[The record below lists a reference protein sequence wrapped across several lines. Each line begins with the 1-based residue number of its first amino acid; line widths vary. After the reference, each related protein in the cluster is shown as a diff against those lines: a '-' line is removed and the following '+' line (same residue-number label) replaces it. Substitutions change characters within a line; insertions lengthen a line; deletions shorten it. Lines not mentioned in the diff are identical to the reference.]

1 MSRRKKIPKKYLLI
15 PIVGVFSALVIFLI
29 LFFVIK
35 PAPNNSTEKSPNEEA
50 TTESTTTPKP
60 PEKAEIQELAT
71 SANTTSKYNASNCT
85 TEWGSLM
92 LINPNFQ
99 VDSNFIST
107 RKTELIDITATY
119 GIREGNANNG
129 TPLLDAEAASH
140 LNDMLN
146 DYKKYNPGHE
156 MTTRSCFRSK
166 GTSCGRLCVATG
178 GSDHHT
184 GFTCDLI
191 DSSYGNSLDTSTY
204 DNHPEWQWLKANS
217 YKYGFIDRFPEAW
230 AGGPM
235 SQPAVINAEGSTGL
249 FETWHYRYVGIAAA
263 TEIATGKYN
272 NGAYDSLEHYLKAT
286 GKIKNLTSMPESCQ

>member
-1 MSRRKKIPKKYLLI
+1 MVKRKKLPKKYYII
-15 PIVGVFSALVIFLI
+15 PVIGILSALIVFFI
-29 LFFVIK
+29 LFIILK
-35 PAPNNSTEKSPNEEA
+35 ASNNSTSSQEEKATESFSPKLPEKPEIPEIA
-50 TTESTTTPKP
+50 TTADTP
-60 PEKAEIQELAT
+60 
-71 SANTTSKYNASNCT
+71 SKYNSANCT

-107 RKTELIDITATY
+107 RKSELIDITATY

-146 DYKKYNPGHE
+146 DYKAYNPGHE

-178 GSDHHT
+178 GSDHHS

-191 DSSYGNSLDTSTY
+191 DDTYGNSLDTNTY
-204 DNHPEWQWLKANS
+204 NNHPEWQWLKENS

-235 SQPAVINAEGSTGL
+235 SQPAIINAEGSTGL
-249 FETWHYRYVGIAAA
+249 FETWHYRYVGVSAA

-272 NGAYDSLEHYLKAT
+272 NGSYDSLEHYLKAT
-286 GKIKNLTSMPESCQ
+286 GKITSLTDMASSCHH